1 MKKMVYQFDLRLA
14 ERLKLGGPS
23 LGRSPDAHK
32 QRRLD
37 NKIKSNFSRKIRVD
51 TIFERGQGPAL
62 FFCRAF
68 CFRALCTNIPK
79 IFADIP
85 ERHAGLTQSDRAKF

>member
-1 MKKMVYQFDLRLA
+1 MVYQFKLRLA

-37 NKIKSNFSRKIRVD
+37 NQDQIYICEEIRVD
-51 TIFERGQGPAL
+51 TIFEQGLAPCSFFFETIL
-62 FFCRAF
+62 FQ
-68 CFRALCTNIPK
+68 
-79 IFADIP
+79 D
-85 ERHAGLTQSDRAKF
+85 DRNRQ